1 MPAVTGLQY
10 GLGTGSGCLVGF
22 MLGLVGGGGSILAV
36 PLMLY
41 IVGVHD
47 PHVAIGTSALA
58 VAANAAVGLIHHA
71 RQRNVIWRCGGIYAL
86 AGTVGAFAGCSA
98 GKHVDGERLL
108 FLSALVMMLAGV
120 FIAGG
125 VMGSLIGATAA
136 KRLAGTT
143 GHLTTVFAVVIF
155 AVAAYMLWHGLYG

>member
-1 MPAVTGLQY
+1 MV
-10 GLGTGSGCLVGF
+10 LV
-22 MLGLVGGGGSILAV
+22 
-36 PLMLY
+36 
-41 IVGVHD
+41 
-47 PHVAIGTSALA
+47 
-58 VAANAAVGLIHHA
+58 
-71 RQRNVIWRCGGIYAL
+71 
-86 AGTVGAFAGCSA
+86 
-98 GKHVDGERLL
+98 
-108 FLSALVMMLAGV
+108 GV